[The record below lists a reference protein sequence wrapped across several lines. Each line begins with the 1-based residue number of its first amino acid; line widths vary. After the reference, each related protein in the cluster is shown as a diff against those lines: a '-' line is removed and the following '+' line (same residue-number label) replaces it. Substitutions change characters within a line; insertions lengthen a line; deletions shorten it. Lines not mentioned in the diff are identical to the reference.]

1 MIYASTKI
9 HLYLKYYFFFINL
22 YIFDACEKIKAENN
36 AADMF
41 VLKVTINNSKQL
53 DVAYYCIDQRKFC
66 LLLLFTPR
74 VATCI

>member
-1 MIYASTKI
+1 MYPSTKI
-9 HLYLKYYFFFINL
+9 HLCLKYLFFTNL
-22 YIFDACEKIKAENN
+22 YIFDACENIKAENN

-41 VLKVTINNSKQL
+41 VLKVTINNSKHL
-53 DVAYYCIDQRKFC
+53 DVAYCIDQRKFC